1 MLGMSSEPTLVMI
14 LDRLFLLVLGSSKLM
29 AVPSYCLFESRLAG
43 HLPRMAVT
51 IFMAPIS
58 DRGFSSALSSPFP
71 WAPLL
76 PGPSLGS
83 PWALGLFFPWALGS
97 GAVITKTATGK
108 IETAARSTDTA
119 AKKTIQ
125 QLQKK
130 GAVAEAQPM
139 QQLKKKG

>member
-51 IFMAPIS
+51 IFMAPSIGS
-58 DRGFSSALSSPFP
+58 WLLIGPQLSV
-71 WAPLL
+71 PLGPL
-76 PGPSLGS
+76 PPGPSLGS

-97 GAVITKTATGK
+97 GAVITKTAAGK
-108 IETAARSTDTA
+108 IDTAARKTDTA
-119 AKKTIQ
+119 AKKKRYSSY
-125 QLQKK
+125 KK
-130 GAVAEAQPM
+130 RVQ
-139 QQLKKKG
+139 

>member
-1 MLGMSSEPTLVMI
+1 M
-14 LDRLFLLVLGSSKLM
+14 
-29 AVPSYCLFESRLAG
+29 
-43 HLPRMAVT
+43 T

-71 WAPLL
+71 WPPLL

-97 GAVITKTATGK
+97 GAVITKTATAK
-108 IETAARSTDTA
+108 IDTA

-130 GAVAEAQPM
+130 VAVAEAQPM
-139 QQLKKKG
+139 QQLKKKDSSIYSNSGWYYSAYRALGPISFLAPLLPKKPMKQLNKK

>member
-1 MLGMSSEPTLVMI
+1 MLSMSSEPTPVMI

-51 IFMAPIS
+51 IFMAPIP

-97 GAVITKTATGK
+97 GAVITKTAAGK
-108 IETAARSTDTA
+108 IDTA
-119 AKKTIQ
+119 MIAAFIRIADGIIPPNGPWALPPSWLHSCPKN
-125 QLQKK
+125 
-130 GAVAEAQPM
+130 P
-139 QQLKKKG
+139 